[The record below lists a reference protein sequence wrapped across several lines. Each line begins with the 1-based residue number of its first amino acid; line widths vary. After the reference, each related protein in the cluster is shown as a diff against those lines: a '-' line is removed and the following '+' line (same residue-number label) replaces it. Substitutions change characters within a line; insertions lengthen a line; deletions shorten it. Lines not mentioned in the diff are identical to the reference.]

1 MSSLDRFMSM
11 ERWHTSLM
19 LRWCCIILLASRKGS
34 SRGVANGYLCLMSQA
49 LEILSFVDSSW
60 ADDKNNRR
68 SFKPYYL
75 FANNATF
82 SWRATLLQI
91 IALNTTEPELMVL
104 ASCCCDVIWVRKLA
118 PKLGFLQLKPTN
130 DYEDST
136 GCIFFANNMHL
147 RGHDGCSKHIVLRIC
162 FILKLIQD

>member
-11 ERWHTSLM
+11 ATLAHLTYAKVALHYLIGIKKRQLTWCGQRVSLPHV
-19 LRWCCIILLASRKGS
+19 LG
-34 SRGVANGYLCLMSQA
+34 
-49 LEILSFVDSSW
+49 EILSFVDSSW

-68 SFKPYYL
+68 SFMPYYL
-75 FANNATF
+75 FAINATF
-82 SWRATLLQI
+82 SWRVTLSQI

-118 PKLGFLQLKPTN
+118 LKLGFLQLKPTN
-130 DYEDST
+130 DCEDST

-147 RGHDGCSKHIVLRIC
+147 RGHDGRSKHIILRIR
-162 FILKLIQD
+162 FILQLIQD